1 MSGPYAGT
9 RVLLVDVENDPTGHA
24 GLRKRAL
31 ERLGCVVSTCDLKE
45 KKGLLSRWRGG
56 SAQERLGKA
65 VLQHQAQLVLVVE
78 GAELTAGMITSLKR
92 DSDAV
97 WAAWFIGE
105 TRSVPL
111 MEALS
116 TAYDVLFVPGTDL
129 VEQLRG
135 ASRPPTIHL
144 PPGCDPSVHRPM
156 KARDQFRANVVFV
169 GAATP
174 RREQLLGELT
184 EFGLAIWGP
193 GWRRTPLKD
202 YCRGEMLDLDDY
214 VRAYAGASVAVNIH
228 REGNNQG
235 GTATG
240 CNQRLFELAA
250 IGVAQVVDNRADLP
264 LAFDTG
270 RELLTFGTGSELR
283 QLVQGLIQD
292 PTTAE
297 RVAQAGRRRALA
309 EHTYMHRL
317 GAILGAVRSA

>member
-1 MSGPYAGT
+1 MNGPYAGT
-9 RVLLVDVENDPTGHA
+9 RVLLVDVDNDPTGHA

-31 ERLGCVVSTCDLKE
+31 ERLGCVVATCDLKE
-45 KKGLLSRWRGG
+45 RKGIIARWRGG
-56 SAQERLGKA
+56 NVMERLGKA
-65 VLQHQAQLVLVVE
+65 VLQHQAQLVLVIE
-78 GAELTAGMITSLKR
+78 SAELTAGMVNNLKR
-92 DSDAV
+92 GSDAV

-105 TRSVPL
+105 TQSIPL

-116 TAYDVLFVPGTDL
+116 AAYDVLFVPGSDL
-129 VEQLRG
+129 VQQLRG
-135 ASRPPTIHL
+135 PSRPPTIHL

-156 KARDQFRANVVFV
+156 RARDQFRANVVFV

-184 EFGLAIWGP
+184 GFGLAIWGA

-202 YCRGEMLDLDDY
+202 YCRGESLELDDY
-214 VRAYAGASVAVNIH
+214 VRAYAGASVAVNVH
-228 REGNNQG
+228 CEGSSNG

-250 IGVAQVVDNRADLP
+250 IGVPQVVDNRVDLP

-270 RELLTFGTGSELR
+270 RELLTFDTGAELR
-283 QLVQGLIQD
+283 QLVQELLND
-292 PTTAE
+292 PTTAD
-297 RVAQAGRRRALA
+297 RLAQAGRRRALA

-317 GAILGAVRSA
+317 GAILGATKR

>member
-1 MSGPYAGT
+1 MSGPFAGT

-31 ERLGCVVSTCDLKE
+31 ERLGCVVATSDLRE

-56 SAQERLGKA
+56 SSQERLGKA

-105 TRSVPL
+105 TRSLPL

-116 TAYDVLFVPGTDL
+116 VAYDVLLVPGTDL

-174 RREQLLGELT
+174 RREQLLAELT
-184 EFGLAIWGP
+184 GFGLAIWGP

-228 REGNNQG
+228 REGNSQG
-235 GTATG
+235 GTVTG

-250 IGVAQVVDNRADLP
+250 IGVPQVVDNRADLP

-283 QLVQGLIQD
+283 LLVQQLLQD
-292 PTTAE
+292 PTTAD
-297 RVAQAGRRRALA
+297 RLAQAGRRRALA

-317 GAILGAVRSA
+317 GAILGVTRST

>member
-1 MSGPYAGT
+1 MNGPYAGT
-9 RVLLVDVENDPTGHA
+9 RVLLVDIDNDPTGHA

-31 ERLGCVVSTCDLKE
+31 ERLGCVVATCDLKE
-45 KKGLLSRWRGG
+45 RKGIIARWRGG
-56 SAQERLGKA
+56 SVMDRLGKA

-78 GAELTAGMITSLKR
+78 SAELTAGMVNNLKR

-105 TRSVPL
+105 TQSIPL

-116 TAYDVLFVPGTDL
+116 AAYDVLFVPGTDL
-129 VEQLRG
+129 VQQLRG
-135 ASRPPTIHL
+135 PSRPPTIHL

-156 KARDQFRANVVFV
+156 RARDQFRANVVFV

-184 EFGLAIWGP
+184 GFGLAIWGA

-202 YCRGEMLDLDDY
+202 YCRGESLELDDY
-214 VRAYAGASVAVNIH
+214 VRAYAGASVAINIH
-228 REGNNQG
+228 REGSGNG
-235 GTATG
+235 ATATG

-250 IGVAQVVDNRADLP
+250 IGVPQVVDNRVDLP

-270 RELLTFGTGSELR
+270 KELLTFETGADLR
-283 QLVQGLIQD
+283 LLVQELLND

-297 RVAQAGRRRALA
+297 RLAQAGRRRALA

-317 GAILGAVRSA
+317 GAILGATKR

>member
-1 MSGPYAGT
+1 MNGPNAGT
-9 RVLLVDVENDPTGHA
+9 RVLLVDMEHDPTGHA

-31 ERLGCVVSTCDLKE
+31 ERLGCVVATCDLKE
-45 KKGLLSRWRGG
+45 RKGLLARWRGG
-56 SAQERLGKA
+56 SAMDRLGKA
-65 VLQHQAQLVLVVE
+65 VLQHQAQLVLVTE
-78 GAELTAGMITSLKR
+78 SADLTAGMVNNLKR
-92 DSDAV
+92 GSDAV

-105 TRSVPL
+105 TQSIPL

-116 TAYDVLFVPGTDL
+116 AAYDVLFVPGTDL
-129 VEQLRG
+129 VQQLRG
-135 ASRPPTIHL
+135 PSRPPTIHL

-156 KARDQFRANVVFV
+156 RARDQFRANVVFV

-174 RREQLLGELT
+174 RREQLLAELT
-184 EFGLAIWGP
+184 GSGLAIWGA

-202 YCRGEMLDLDDY
+202 YCRGESLELEDY

-228 REGNNQG
+228 REGSGNG

-250 IGVAQVVDNRADLP
+250 IGVTQVVDKRVDLP
-264 LAFDTG
+264 LAFDAG
-270 RELLTFGTGSELR
+270 RELLTFDTGAELK
-283 QLVQGLIQD
+283 QLVQELLGD

-297 RVAQAGRRRALA
+297 RLAQAGRRRALA

-317 GAILGAVRSA
+317 GAILGATKR

>member
-1 MSGPYAGT
+1 MTGPFAGT
-9 RVLLVDVENDPTGHA
+9 RVLLVDLEADPTGHA

-31 ERLGCVVSTCDLKE
+31 ERLGCVVATCDLKE
-45 KKGLLSRWRGG
+45 KQGLLARLRGG
-56 SAQERLGKA
+56 GAQDRLGRA
-65 VLQHQAQLVLVVE
+65 VLQHQARLVLVVE
-78 GAELTAGMITSLKR
+78 GAELTAGMVTSLKR
-92 DSDAV
+92 DSDAA

-105 TRSVPL
+105 TRSLPL

-135 ASRPPTIHL
+135 GPSRPPTIHL

-156 KARDQFRANVVFV
+156 RARDQFRANVVFV
-169 GAATP
+169 GSATP

-193 GWRRTPLKD
+193 GWRRTPLRD

-214 VRAYAGASVAVNIH
+214 VRAYAGASVAINVH
-228 REGNNQG
+228 REGASGG

-250 IGVAQVVDNRADLP
+250 IGVPQVVDNRVDLP
-264 LAFDTG
+264 LAFDAG
-270 RELLTFGTGSELR
+270 KELLTFDTGAELR
-283 QLVQGLIQD
+283 LLVQELLHD

-297 RVAQAGRRRALA
+297 RLAQAGRRRALA

-317 GAILGAVRSA
+317 GAILSATKR

>member
-1 MSGPYAGT
+1 MNGPFAGT
-9 RVLLVDVENDPTGHA
+9 RVLLVDTANDPTGHA
-24 GLRKRAL
+24 ALRKRAL
-31 ERLGCVVSTCDLKE
+31 ERLGCEVATLDLKE
-45 KKGLLSRWRGG
+45 RKGLLSRWRGG
-56 SAQERLGKA
+56 NPQERLGKA

-78 GAELTAGMITSLKR
+78 GAELTAGMVSSLKR
-92 DSDAV
+92 DSDAA

-105 TRSVPL
+105 TRSIPL

-116 TAYDVLFVPGTDL
+116 AAYDCLFVPGTDL

-135 ASRPPTIHL
+135 PSRPPTIHL

-184 EFGLAIWGP
+184 EFGLAIWGQ

-202 YCRGEMLDLDDY
+202 YCRGETLELDDF

-228 REGNNQG
+228 RENHGG
-235 GTATG
+235 GTGTG

-250 IGVAQVVDNRADLP
+250 IGAPQVVDNRADLA
-264 LAFDTG
+264 LAFDAG
-270 RELLTFGTGSELR
+270 RELLTFDTGSELR
-283 QLVQGLIQD
+283 LLVQDLIQD
-292 PTTAE
+292 SATAE
-297 RVAQAGRRRALA
+297 RLAQAGRRRALA

-317 GAILGAVRSA
+317 GAILGATKR

>member
-1 MSGPYAGT
+1 MTGPFAGT
-9 RVLLVDVENDPTGHA
+9 RVLLVDSDNDPTGHA

-31 ERLGCVVSTCDLKE
+31 ERLGCQVATLDLKE

-56 SAQERLGKA
+56 SVQDRLGKA
-65 VLQHQAQLVLVVE
+65 ILQHQAQLVLVVE
-78 GAELTAGMITSLKR
+78 GAELTAGMVTSLKR
-92 DSDAV
+92 DADAR

-105 TRSVPL
+105 TRSLPL

-116 TAYDVLFVPGTDL
+116 SAYDVLFVPGTDL

-135 ASRPPTIHL
+135 PSRPPTIHL

-156 KARDQFRANVVFV
+156 RARDQFRANVVFV

-174 RREQLLGELT
+174 RREQLLAELS

-202 YCRGEMLDLDDY
+202 YCRGEMLELDDY
-214 VRAYAGASVAVNIH
+214 VRAYAGASVAINIH
-228 REGNNQG
+228 RETDGI

-240 CNQRLFELAA
+240 CNQRVFELAA
-250 IGVAQVVDNRADLP
+250 IGVPQVVDERGDLA
-264 LAFDTG
+264 LAFEPG
-270 RELLTFGTGSELR
+270 KELLTFRSGADLK
-283 QLVQGLIQD
+283 QLVKDLLQD
-292 PTTAE
+292 PPLAD
-297 RVAQAGRRRALA
+297 RLSQAARRRALA

-317 GAILGAVRSA
+317 GTVLGATRGG

>member
-1 MSGPYAGT
+1 MNGPFAGT

-24 GLRKRAL
+24 ALRKRAL
-31 ERLGCVVSTCDLKE
+31 ERLGCVVVTCDPKQ
-45 KKGLLSRWRGG
+45 KQGLIARWRGG
-56 SAQERLGKA
+56 SAQDRLGRA
-65 VLQHQAQLVLVVE
+65 VLQHQAQLVLVVQ
-78 GAELTAGMITSLKR
+78 GGELTAGMISSLKR
-92 DSDAV
+92 DADAV

-105 TRSVPL
+105 TRSLPL

-116 TAYDVLFVPGTDL
+116 AAYDVLFVPGTDL
-129 VEQLRG
+129 VAQLRG
-135 ASRPPTIHL
+135 PSRPPTIHL

-156 KARDQFRANVVFV
+156 RARDQFRSNVVFV

-184 EFGLAIWGP
+184 GVGLAIWGT

-202 YCRGEMLDLDDY
+202 YCRGEMLDFDDY
-214 VRAYAGASVAVNIH
+214 VRAYAGASVAVNVH
-228 REGNNQG
+228 REGSSNG

-250 IGVAQVVDNRADLP
+250 IGVPQVVDNRADLP

-270 RELLTFGTGSELR
+270 RELLTFDTGSDLR
-283 QLVQGLIQD
+283 QLVQELLND

-297 RVAQAGRRRALA
+297 RLAQAGRRRALA

-317 GAILGAVRSA
+317 GAILGATKR

>member
-1 MSGPYAGT
+1 MVA
-9 RVLLVDVENDPTGHA
+9 
-24 GLRKRAL
+24 
-31 ERLGCVVSTCDLKE
+31 TCDLKE
-45 KKGLLSRWRGG
+45 RKGLLARWRGG
-56 SAQERLGKA
+56 SAMDRLGKA

-78 GAELTAGMITSLKR
+78 SADLTAGMVTNLKR

-105 TRSVPL
+105 TQSIPL

-116 TAYDVLFVPGTDL
+116 AAYDVLFVPGTDL
-129 VEQLRG
+129 VQQLRG
-135 ASRPPTIHL
+135 PSRPPTIHL

-156 KARDQFRANVVFV
+156 RARDQFRANVVFV

-184 EFGLAIWGP
+184 GFGLAIWGA

-202 YCRGEMLDLDDY
+202 YCRGESLELDDY
-214 VRAYAGASVAVNIH
+214 VRAYAGASVAINIH
-228 REGNNQG
+228 REGSGNG

-250 IGVAQVVDNRADLP
+250 IGVPQVVDNRVDLP

-270 RELLTFGTGSELR
+270 TRVTDLRDRVGPAPAGPGTLERSHHGGAPGPGRAQEGAGRAHVHAPVGSDTGRDEALNCGEQGTGNR
-283 QLVQGLIQD
+283 
-292 PTTAE
+292 E
-297 RVAQAGRRRALA
+297 REEGRGKREEAAR
-309 EHTYMHRL
+309 
-317 GAILGAVRSA
+317 

>member
-1 MSGPYAGT
+1 MSGPYTGT
-9 RVLLVDVENDPTGHA
+9 RVLLVDNDADPTGHA

-31 ERLGCVVSTCDLKE
+31 ERLGCVVETCDLKE
-45 KKGLLSRWRGG
+45 KKGLLARLRGG
-56 SAQERLGKA
+56 GVQERLGKA
-65 VLQHQAQLVLVVE
+65 ILEHQAQLVLVVE
-78 GAELTAGMITSLKR
+78 GAELTAGMVTSLKR
-92 DSDAV
+92 DADAM

-105 TRSVPL
+105 THSLPL

-116 TAYDVLFVPGTDL
+116 TAYDLLFVPGSDL

-135 ASRPPTIHL
+135 PSRPPTMHL

-174 RREQLLGELT
+174 RREQLLANLT

-214 VRAYAGASVAVNIH
+214 VRAYAGASVAINIH
-228 REGNNQG
+228 REGASG
-235 GTATG
+235 SGTATG
-240 CNQRLFELAA
+240 CNQRVFELAA
-250 IGVAQVVDNRADLP
+250 IGVPQIVDHRVDLP
-264 LAFDTG
+264 LAFDVG
-270 RELLTFGTGSELR
+270 RELLTFDTGSDLR
-283 QLVQGLIQD
+283 QIVQELLHD
-292 PTTAE
+292 PSTAE
-297 RVAQAGRRRALA
+297 RLAQAARRRALA

-317 GAILGAVRSA
+317 GAILGATKK

>member
-1 MSGPYAGT
+1 MNGPFAGT

-24 GLRKRAL
+24 GLRQRAL
-31 ERLGCVVSTCDLKE
+31 ERLGCEVATCDLKE

-56 SAQERLGKA
+56 SAQDRLGKA
-65 VLQHQAQLVLVVE
+65 VLQHQAHLVLVVE
-78 GAELTAGMITSLKR
+78 GAELTAGMVTSLKR
-92 DSDAV
+92 DSDAA

-105 TRSVPL
+105 TRSIPL

-116 TAYDVLFVPGTDL
+116 AAYDCLFVPGTDL

-202 YCRGEMLDLDDY
+202 YCRGEMLELDDF
-214 VRAYAGASVAVNIH
+214 VRACAGASVAVNIH
-228 REGNNQG
+228 RENNGG

-250 IGVAQVVDNRADLP
+250 IGVPQVVDNRADLP

-270 RELLTFGTGSELR
+270 RELLTFDTGSELR
-283 QLVQGLIQD
+283 LLVQELIQD

-297 RVAQAGRRRALA
+297 RLAQAGRRRALA

-317 GAILGAVRSA
+317 GAILGATKR

>member
-1 MSGPYAGT
+1 M
-9 RVLLVDVENDPTGHA
+9 R
-24 GLRKRAL
+24 R
-31 ERLGCVVSTCDLKE
+31 RLG
-45 KKGLLSRWRGG
+45 G
-56 SAQERLGKA
+56 
-65 VLQHQAQLVLVVE
+65 
-78 GAELTAGMITSLKR
+78 
-92 DSDAV
+92 
-97 WAAWFIGE
+97 WFIGE
-105 TRSVPL
+105 TPLPL
-111 MEALS
+111 MKALS
-116 TAYDVLFVPGTDL
+116 AAYDVLLVPGTDL

-174 RREQLLGELT
+174 RREQLLAELT
-184 EFGLAIWGP
+184 GSGLAIWGP

-228 REGNNQG
+228 REGNSQN

-250 IGVAQVVDNRADLP
+250 IGVPQVVDNRADLP

-283 QLVQGLIQD
+283 LLVEP
-292 PTTAE
+292 PTHHLGTSGPG
-297 RVAQAGRRRALA
+297 RPPGAGSSLQ
-309 EHTYMHRL
+309 HRP
-317 GAILGAVRSA
+317 GAILGATSANAWWSIKSGVSDGKA